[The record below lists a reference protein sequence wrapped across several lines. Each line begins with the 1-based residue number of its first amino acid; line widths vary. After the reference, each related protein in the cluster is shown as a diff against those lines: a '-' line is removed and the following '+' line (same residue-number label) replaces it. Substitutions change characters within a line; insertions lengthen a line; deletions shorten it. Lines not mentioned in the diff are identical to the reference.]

1 MIPTLYWKQFRYILN
16 LYIFWV
22 LIQLFTLETCSF
34 RYNELFWVFFLSSWV
49 ADWKVSVKTEAN
61 MQKMRLISLGHKL
74 CWLNTLF
81 VTIKKS
87 RKNSHD
93 SIVKQLI
100 LGVCIPW
107 EFCFSFFPQR
117 KVSKPLNS
125 QPCSLANSERNCL
138 KTGCRKRTILFSF
151 PFFNFYF

>member
-1 MIPTLYWKQFRYILN
+1 MYLLSIYTTIYIGN
-16 LYIFWV
+16 V
-22 LIQLFTLETCSF
+22 LIPLQ
-34 RYNELFWVFFLSSWV
+34 WVILSLFLSSWV